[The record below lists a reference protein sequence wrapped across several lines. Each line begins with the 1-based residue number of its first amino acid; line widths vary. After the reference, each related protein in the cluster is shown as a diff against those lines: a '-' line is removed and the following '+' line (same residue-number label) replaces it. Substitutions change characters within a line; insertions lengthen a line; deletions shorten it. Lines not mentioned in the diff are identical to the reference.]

1 MRWPYTKRSIA
12 WCVWLG
18 WCNLMLRI
26 DVSIQLLVFCVIV
39 IVLVLI
45 GFLNI
50 NSYVNCVGTSF
61 HQVRRG
67 YVTMMENR
75 RSNRS
80 YIFKAKS
87 PCILSVVKVW
97 SKKSKFAYQK
107 NILSTRGEGYVLVCK
122 NPRSNRSY
130 NFKGKYTCILS
141 VVNVRSK

>member
-1 MRWPYTKRSIA
+1 M
-12 WCVWLG
+12 
-18 WCNLMLRI
+18 MRI
-26 DVSIQLLVFCVIV
+26 DVSNQLLVLCVIV

-50 NSYVNCVGTSF
+50 NSYVTCVGTSF

-87 PCILSVVKVW
+87 PCILSVVKVR
-97 SKKSKFAYQK
+97 SKKSKFAYQ
-107 NILSTRGEGYVLVCK
+107 NIILSTKAEGYVIVCK
-122 NPRSNRSY
+122 NRRSNRSY
-130 NFKGKYTCILS
+130 NVKGKHTCILS
-141 VVNVRSK
+141 VVNVWSK